1 MIAVTVAAVLLF
13 LAVKFV
19 DYLEVVIASVFW
31 CILPTPL
38 VVFAIYDRG
47 DYQAFSIGALLPW
60 LMLIAMDFPLPAS
73 GYLTA
78 SFWLFSMSTIC
89 GVLAAATRRW
99 IQRHRRDQ

>member
-1 MIAVTVAAVLLF
+1 VAAVLLF

-19 DYLEVVIASVFW
+19 GYFEIVVASIFW

-47 DYQAFSIGALLPW
+47 DFQAFSIGALVPW
-60 LMLIAMDFPLPAS
+60 LMLIGLDFPLPTS

-78 SFWLFSMSTIC
+78 SLWLLPMSVIC

-99 IQRHRRDQ
+99 IQANRRDQ